1 VVGRSF
7 FFFSR
12 GSSLLSRAVDFLEI
26 VCSHFHIAAFSFVLY
41 TPATG
46 TYLECLYALLAFGIS
61 KEAFPITDSHEIKLV
76 RHVDFLRKRRALED
90 GLSSKSNGNGMTSVI
105 GPENKNVRPMIPQE
119 TTSREQQQQ
128 QQREE
133 EEQKQQQQQSH
144 GTTNQQPQTIVNP
157 NSLDVFLGRGR
168 AFRYNP
174 GNLRFHQIIELF
186 GDRYEK
192 LDRTG
197 KKLLS
202 KVVLGVIQESGAR
215 FLKQDETGWHEV
227 DDKEARERV
236 CHGFRNRRAP
246 SKRVPFDNDNDNNN
260 INNNS
265 DSNNDLLL
273 RKASILSA
281 TMSRNTSCFGP
292 CGGGT

>member
-1 VVGRSF
+1 
-7 FFFSR
+7 
-12 GSSLLSRAVDFLEI
+12 
-26 VCSHFHIAAFSFVLY
+26 
-41 TPATG
+41 
-46 TYLECLYALLAFGIS
+46 LAFGIS
-61 KEAFPITDSHEIKLV
+61 KEAFPITDTHEIKLGG
-76 RHVDFLRKRRALED
+76 HIDFLRKRRAMED
-90 GLSSKSNGNGMTSVI
+90 GLYPKINGNGIASVN
-105 GPENKNVRPMIPQE
+105 GPENKHVRPMTPQE
-119 TTSREQQQQ
+119 TTNAEQQQQ
-128 QQREE
+128 QRHEEEE
-133 EEQKQQQQQSH
+133 EEQQSN
-144 GTTNQQPQTIVNP
+144 GSTSQQPQPTVDP

-174 GNLRFHQIIELF
+174 GNLRFHQIIESF

-192 LDRTG
+192 LDRSG

-246 SKRVPFDNDNDNNN
+246 SKRTLFDNSNNDNN
-260 INNNS
+260 
-265 DSNNDLLL
+265 SNGLLL
-273 RKASILSA
+273 HNASILSA
-281 TMSRNTSCFGP
+281 SITGKTPCFGP